1 MPEEPEI
8 QYSQEERLLEIKTT
22 LGETALLLEKFTG
35 TEAVS
40 RPFEFEV
47 TLLSPSHLVDMKKLL
62 RTPATVSL
70 YLADG
75 TERPFHGIFRSLK
88 QAEEGEGVDTE
99 RQNLGVS
106 NPSRDLTVYKGV
118 LVPSL
123 WFLTLDSNCKIFQEM
138 SVPDIVEKVL
148 TDAGIRDFQ
157 FRAPLRDKSRYPDRD
172 YCVQYRESS
181 FNFISRLLEEE
192 GIFYFFAHTAS
203 KHTIVF
209 ADNSTV
215 LATCPGQAIASYA
228 YGEEGWVKSKEE
240 GVTNL
245 ERVEA
250 AHAGKSVL
258 TDYFFE
264 KPTLN
269 LKASLEQDHEEVFDY
284 PGKYTELSEG
294 ERYARVRLEEHEAA
308 QFVINGSSVCRAFR
322 PGYNFKLKNHYRPD
336 TNQDYF
342 LTSVTH
348 EAFDSTYRQDKDA
361 SHSYKNKFRCIPKSV
376 PYRPQRSARKPVVQG
391 PQPALVVGKAGE
403 EIWVD
408 KYGRVKV
415 QFYWDRLGKKNE
427 ESSCWCRV
435 SQIWAGKN
443 WGWMTIPR
451 MGQEVIVDFLEGD
464 PDQPIIVGRVYNAEQ
479 MPPYSLPANQT
490 QSGIKSRSSKG
501 GASDNFNEIRFEDK
515 KGEEMVT
522 VHAEKDM
529 ETTVEHDDTQKVQNN
544 RTINVDGTHTE
555 TIVKE
560 TKITITQ
567 GNHSLTL
574 NQGNQSVQLDMGN
587 QSTKISMGNQSTSI
601 SMGNQTTT
609 LDLGKSSTTAMQA
622 IELKVGASS
631 IVIDQMGVTIKGMMI
646 QIEGEMM
653 TEVKGDGILILKGG
667 FTLIN

>member
-1 MPEEPEI
+1 MPEKQIE
-8 QYSQEERLLEIKTT
+8 YSQKERLLQIKTT
-22 LGETALLLEKFTG
+22 LGTTALLLEKFTG

-40 RPFEFEV
+40 RPFEFDV
-47 TLLSPSHLVDMKKLL
+47 TLLSTNHQVDMKKLL
-62 RTPATVSL
+62 RTAATVTIFL
-70 YLADG
+70 RDG

-88 QAEEGEGVDTE
+88 QAEEGEGKETE
-99 RQNLGVS
+99 RQNTGIT
-106 NPSRDLTVYKGV
+106 NPARELIVYRGV

-123 WFLTLDSNCKIFQEM
+123 WFLGLGSNCRIFQEM

-148 TDAGIRDFQ
+148 TDAGIQDFQ
-157 FRAPLRDKSRYPDRD
+157 FRAPLRDKSRYPERE

-181 FNFISRLLEEE
+181 LNFISRLLEEE
-192 GIFYFFAHTAS
+192 GIFYFFTHTDS

-209 ADNSTV
+209 ADNSSV
-215 LATCPGQAIASYA
+215 LAPCPGQTSATYTYNAQ
-228 YGEEGWVKSKEE
+228 GLVKDDDEGI
-240 GVTNL
+240 TNL
-245 ERVEA
+245 ERVEM

-264 KPTLN
+264 KPNLN

-284 PGKYTELSEG
+284 PGKYTEMSEG
-294 ERYARVRLEEHEAA
+294 ERYSRVRLEEYEAA
-308 QFVINGSSVCRAFR
+308 QYVVNGASVCRPFR

-348 EAFDSTYRQDKDA
+348 DAFDNTYRQDKDA
-361 SHSYKNKFRCIPKSV
+361 THSYKNRFRCIPKSV
-376 PYRPQRSARKPVVQG
+376 AFRPPRTTRKPVVQG
-391 PQPALVVGKAGE
+391 LQPAVVVGKAGE

-415 QFYWDRLGKKNE
+415 QFFWDREGKKNE

-451 MGQEVIVDFLEGD
+451 MGQEVLVDFLEGD
-464 PDQPIIVGRVYNAEQ
+464 PDQPVIIGRVYNSEQ
-479 MPPYSLPANQT
+479 MPPYTLPANQT

-501 GASDNFNEIRFEDK
+501 GTADNYNEIRFEDK

-529 ETTVEHDDTQKVQNN
+529 ETWVEHDDTQKVQNN

-555 TIVKE
+555 TIIKD

-574 NQGNQSVQLDMGN
+574 NKGDQSVQLDMGS
-587 QSTKISMGNQSTSI
+587 QSTKI

-622 IELKVGASS
+622 IELTVGGSS
-631 IVIDQMGVTIKGMMI
+631 IKIDQMGVTIKGMMI
-646 QIEGEMM
+646 QIEGDVM
-653 TEVKGDGILILKGG
+653 TQVKGDAILILKGG